1 LSKVDIAIAIILLI
15 GAISGYRKG
24 FLMELFFLIALVL
37 GVFLGFR
44 LMGMG
49 VEYLSKEFNAD
60 TEVLPYISFAI
71 IFIIVLVIVTLIGR
85 VLKNSADKTFLGKVD
100 SAAGALLGV
109 VKHAF
114 GISVIIWLIEVFNVS
129 PPDAWKKDSVLYP
142 MAAKVAP
149 ALSEHFGEFLP
160 FFKETFRQF

>member
-1 LSKVDIAIAIILLI
+1 MSKVDIVICVILLI

-60 TEVLPYISFAI
+60 TQVLPYISFAV
-71 IFIIVLVIVTLIGR
+71 IFVIVLVIVSLIGR
-85 VLKNSADKTFLGKVD
+85 VIKDSVDQTFLGKVD
-100 SAAGALLGV
+100 SIAGSFLGV

-114 GISVIIWLIEVFNVS
+114 GISVIIWLIEVFNVA
-129 PPDAWKKDSVLYP
+129 PPEAWKEGSVLYP

-149 ALSEHFGEFLP
+149 QLSEHFGEFLP
-160 FFKETFRQF
+160 FFKETFKQF